1 MELDQ
6 IEMREGLA
14 KLRTYISYQCKIENL
29 VHHNSLD
36 PDSSLL
42 TVRYVAR
49 KFRLKQSDVIDMAED
64 SLILNYNV
72 GIRTHSGIGE
82 YNNIGDYTLE
92 YIGNE

>member
-1 MELDQ
+1 MELDPVELQ
-6 IEMREGLA
+6 EGL
-14 KLRTYISYQCKIENL
+14 KTLRTYIQYQKKIEDLVVLNL
-29 VHHNSLD
+29 LD
-36 PDSSLL
+36 PDSPLL
-42 TVRYVAR
+42 TVRYIAR

-82 YNNIGDYTLE
+82 YDNIGDYTLE